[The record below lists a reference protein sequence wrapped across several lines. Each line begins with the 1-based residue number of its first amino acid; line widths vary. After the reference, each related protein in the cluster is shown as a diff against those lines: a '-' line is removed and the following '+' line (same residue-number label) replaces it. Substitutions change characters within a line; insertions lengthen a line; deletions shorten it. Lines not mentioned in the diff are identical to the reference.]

1 MLPLSSTLVWR
12 ARVLTGQ
19 LNKTLSTRAMTNN
32 VSIVN
37 REVRV
42 QSPLRMCTHVCCI
55 DGI

>member
-1 MLPLSSTLVWR
+1 MLPLSRTLVWR
-12 ARVLTGQ
+12 ARILTGQ